1 MTDSAVLMMVIAVAW
16 IGTQVFDI
24 AASYLPLRRRTP

>member
-1 MTDSAVLMMVIAVAW
+1 MTGSAVLMMVIAVAW

-24 AASYLPLRRRTP
+24 ARYLPLRRRTP

>member
-16 IGTQVFDI
+16 IGTQVLDI
-24 AASYLPLRRRTP
+24 ASYLPLRIRTP